1 MIYKL
6 PKQKFYVGVA
16 TAKKT
21 KKGFFLVGAC
31 IIALVLFAFYE
42 YEQSTEIV
50 SNRITVVRQSISD
63 IAA

>member
-16 TAKKT
+16 TAKKV
-21 KKGFFLVGAC
+21 KKGLFLVGAC

-50 SNRITVVRQSISD
+50 SNRITVVR
-63 IAA
+63 